1 MPNWI
6 RLRQL
11 SAYQAMTYNK
21 PPLFFPVQSVMLMNE
36 QIGGTSVVTAIARNH
51 SLLQEHF
58 FEPLSSLSHYN
69 KIIKDIRSV
78 KTEPALQAKLEE
90 RWQNELL
97 IKNEETDSSNELV
110 TQLLIRVRFACLYI
124 ELASMAE
131 ETKLRDQAWAFNNQA
146 SLMIG
151 GIIEESMAIQKK
163 LNTQKLSPQNKKN
176 AQRRNINIEPARK
189 EAARLLIEMKPK
201 TGWMTP
207 ESAASKLEKPLQKY
221 IEDNRISGVTG
232 SNIKTRL
239 KSWIKDYPIVAEAWL
254 ASKNNPDASD

>member
-1 MPNWI
+1 
-6 RLRQL
+6 
-11 SAYQAMTYNK
+11 MTDTK
-21 PPLFFPVQSVMLMNE
+21 PPLFSPVQSVVLMNE
-36 QIGGTSVVTAIARNH
+36 KIGGASVATAIARNH

-58 FEPLSSLSHYN
+58 FEPLSSLSNYK

-78 KTEPALQAKLEE
+78 TSEPALQANLEE
-90 RWQNELL
+90 RW
-97 IKNEETDSSNELV
+97 KNEALTHNDETNNPNESI
-110 TQLLIRVRFACLYI
+110 TKLLIRIRFACLYI

-131 ETKLRDQAWAFNNQA
+131 ENKLRDQAWAFNNQA

-151 GIIEESMAIQKK
+151 GIIEESIAIQKK
-163 LNTQKLSPQNKKN
+163 LKTQKLSPQNKKN
-176 AQRRNINIEPARK
+176 AQGRNINIEPARK

-201 TGWMTP
+201 TGWMTL

-239 KSWIKDYPIVAEAWL
+239 KSWTKDYPIVAEAWL
-254 ASKNNPDASD
+254 ASKNNPETSD